1 MRPRSLTIRSRLAL
15 GYAAVILVSGTVLLA
30 GAYLIVARASARY
43 DRAVVEQ
50 VEQRLADRRAELF
63 PEPPGPPR
71 GVPFPGEERAE
82 RRATRAAQRDA
93 LPSYRREIALRF
105 LALLATVSV
114 VSLGVGR
121 VLAARALLPVREI
134 TRTARRIGE
143 EDLDHRLGTDGPD
156 DELTELTRTLN
167 GMLERIQVAF
177 AAQSAFAAHASHELR
192 TPLSVIR
199 AEIDACLDREQTSA
213 EQWRMSADV
222 VRRSALRS
230 ERLVQQLLLLAR
242 ARAGPTLAHR
252 VDLAEITQSL
262 VDDLPGGHDVR
273 CRLAEAPTRG
283 DPALLEAAVANLLEN
298 AARHNVAAG
307 AIELGSWTERGEAC
321 LTVGNDGPPV
331 DASDVE
337 RLLEPFVRGRND
349 GDRPGPG
356 LGLGLAIVHS
366 IVRTHRGTV
375 EAAPRPGGGLRV
387 TVRLPRTDAE

>member
-1 MRPRSLTIRSRLAL
+1 
-15 GYAAVILVSGTVLLA
+15 
-30 GAYLIVARASARY
+30 
-43 DRAVVEQ
+43 
-50 VEQRLADRRAELF
+50 
-63 PEPPGPPR
+63 
-71 GVPFPGEERAE
+71 
-82 RRATRAAQRDA
+82 
-93 LPSYRREIALRF
+93 
-105 LALLATVSV
+105 VSV
-114 VSLGVGR
+114 LSLGVGR

-134 TRTARRIGE
+134 TRTARGIGE
-143 EDLDHRLGTDGPD
+143 EDLDRRLGTDGPD

-167 GMLERIQVAF
+167 GMLERIRAAF

-213 EQWRMSADV
+213 EQWRVSAEV

-242 ARAGPTLAHR
+242 ARDGPASAYP
-252 VDLAEITQSL
+252 VDLAEIAQSL
-262 VDDLPGGHDVR
+262 LEDLPGGHDVR

-298 AARHNVAAG
+298 AARYNVTAG

-321 LTVGNDGPPV
+321 LTVGNDGPQV

-337 RLLEPFVRGRND
+337 RLLEPFVRGRHD

-375 EAAPRPGGGLRV
+375 QAAARQGGGLCV
-387 TVRLPRTDAE
+387 TVRLPSTER